1 MPERDKTTVSYK
13 NDQLMKTCQIL
24 AFADI
29 WISISY
35 PNKAKIW
42 KLDFDKFAPT
52 ECSIDDF
59 GVGDTI
65 GEISVREC
73 KLDFGL
79 AQRYEN
85 P

>member
-1 MPERDKTTVSYK
+1 MTNLWKLAKYWP
-13 NDQLMKTCQIL
+13 LQISGFRSVTL
-24 AFADI
+24 T
-29 WISISY
+29 
-35 PNKAKIW
+35 KQKIW